1 MSDKPMSTFSF
12 KSMSFILKFRDAFL
26 RPRRILNKIE
36 GIRNG
41 ISILDYGCGPGSFT
55 MAAAEMVGKNGT
67 VFAAD
72 IHPLAIERVRESASK
87 RGLKNIKTILTAENT
102 SLSDSSI
109 DIILLFYVL
118 HDFHNP
124 RKIIRELNR
133 ILKPDG
139 ILTVIDHKMGDE
151 EVNVLLTKNASA
163 FKFRNKINGKIL
175 VFVKTTATGGRGG
188 VDRS

>member
-1 MSDKPMSTFSF
+1 
-12 KSMSFILKFRDAFL
+12 MSFILKFRDAFL
-26 RPRRILNKIE
+26 GPRRILNKIE

-72 IHPLAIERVRESASK
+72 IHPLAIEQVQESASK
-87 RGLKNIKTILTAENT
+87 RGLKNIKTILTADNT

-109 DIILLFYVL
+109 EIILLFYVL

-124 RKIIRELNR
+124 RKIRRELNR

-139 ILTVIDHKMGDE
+139 ILAVIDHKMRDE
-151 EVNVLLTKNASA
+151 EVNVLLTKNAST
-163 FKFRNKINGKIL
+163 FKFRDKINGNIL
-175 VFVKTTATGGRGG
+175 VFVKTTATGREG
-188 VDRS
+188 VVHN

>member
-26 RPRRILNKIE
+26 GPRRILNKIE

-72 IHPLAIERVRESASK
+72 VHPLA
-87 RGLKNIKTILTAENT
+87 
-102 SLSDSSI
+102 
-109 DIILLFYVL
+109 
-118 HDFHNP
+118 
-124 RKIIRELNR
+124 
-133 ILKPDG
+133 
-139 ILTVIDHKMGDE
+139 
-151 EVNVLLTKNASA
+151 
-163 FKFRNKINGKIL
+163 
-175 VFVKTTATGGRGG
+175 
-188 VDRS
+188 